1 MCAVCG
7 MMFCSPDCPEYD
19 PQNDPSFNGYCK
31 KCGVA
36 LYGSEDGLCEDCAME
51 EKIDETMA
59 RD

>member
-19 PQNDPSFNGYCK
+19 QKNDPSFNGYCE

-51 EKIDETMA
+51 GKN
-59 RD
+59 R